1 MALLPTLWPA
11 RLSDQ
16 SFGMCITSNDLIFP
30 FYNASTNYYRPWKWC
45 LQNVDFGSKVDN
57 QGDYF
62 RVTLD
67 VQHFRP
73 NEITVKIANDQI
85 LVEGRHEERK
95 DEHGFI
101 ARHFTRRYTLSPS
114 CKSEDVTSN
123 LSSDGILTVTARKKS
138 DEEMKKNEIVI
149 PIRLCKSCPMMERA
163 QNKNETCNI
172 QKNKNHETKNV
183 VAAKNNQIMLKEA
196 HCCLLLKPE
205 LLNEATFESLGIK
218 TEKKM
223 EKEELEKVKPV
234 GQTSRNTSEILEETL
249 SKSSTI
255 TAAGISEQTSIDKT
269 STAAAAAEI
278 MEQTCTKSAAATAT
292 SSKEMGQTCM
302 ATSQMSEIAT
312 TSKTSASIESS
323 SYKSSMTSSIKEISD
338 DLSDFVTDILC
349 YELDTN
355 EDTKEFKKQS

>member
-1 MALLPTLWPA
+1 
-11 RLSDQ
+11 
-16 SFGMCITSNDLIFP
+16 
-30 FYNASTNYYRPWKWC
+30 
-45 LQNVDFGSKVDN
+45 
-57 QGDYF
+57 
-62 RVTLD
+62 
-67 VQHFRP
+67 
-73 NEITVKIANDQI
+73 
-85 LVEGRHEERK
+85 
-95 DEHGFI
+95 
-101 ARHFTRRYTLSPS
+101 
-114 CKSEDVTSN
+114 
-123 LSSDGILTVTARKKS
+123 
-138 DEEMKKNEIVI
+138 
-149 PIRLCKSCPMMERA
+149 MMEQA

-183 VAAKNNQIMLKEA
+183 VAAKNNQIMLKEDL
-196 HCCLLLKPE
+196 CCLLLKPE
-205 LLNEATFESLGIK
+205 LLKEATFESLGIK

-249 SKSSTI
+249 SKSSKI

-312 TSKTSASIESS
+312 TSKASASIESS

-355 EDTKEFKKQS
+355 EDTKEFKKQSQLYHVTKFY